1 MPITITTSQAPSA
14 KPVGVTV
21 AATTGWVSIIECPNY
36 IVPVTGYLGGTRT
49 APGVVEISSP
59 LIASNIQSTA
69 ATISAR
75 IVRAVTATTL
85 VVANAMVVE
94 PNDMLIIP
102 LNGQF
107 LNTGDRLEILAGSAG
122 AINAS
127 ISYTVGQAEEDDVA

>member
-1 MPITITTSQAPSA
+1 MPITITTDQAPSA

-21 AATTGWVSIIECPNY
+21 AATTAWVSIIECPNY
-36 IVPVTGYLGGTRT
+36 IIPVTGFLSGTRT

-59 LIASNIQSTA
+59 LIASNVQATS

-75 IVRAVTATTL
+75 IVRAATATTL
-85 VVANAMVVE
+85 VVANDMVVE

-107 LNTGDRLEILAGSAG
+107 LNTGDRLEIKAGAAG
-122 AINAS
+122 AINTT